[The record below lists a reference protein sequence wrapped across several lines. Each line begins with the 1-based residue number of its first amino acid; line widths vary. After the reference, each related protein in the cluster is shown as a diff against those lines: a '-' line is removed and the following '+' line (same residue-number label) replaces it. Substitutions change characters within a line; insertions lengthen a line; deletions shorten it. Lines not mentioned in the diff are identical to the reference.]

1 MPSRKT
7 TTPAAIGSPDETEA
21 QFYEALQQGDIE
33 RLMAAWSDD
42 DEIVCVHPGG
52 PRLVGPAAIRA
63 AFESM
68 FAHGAID
75 ARPEKVRRLQASAS
89 AVHSVL
95 ERVQVMTQEGPRSAW
110 VIATNVYL
118 KSPQGWRLVAHHASP
133 GMPNELNEAEETPS
147 VLH

>member
-1 MPSRKT
+1 MPSRK
-7 TTPAAIGSPDETEA
+7 PLPSAIGSPDETEA
-21 QFYEALQQGDIE
+21 QFYEALQQGDVE
-33 RLMAAWSDD
+33 RLMAVWSDD

-63 AFESM
+63 TFESM
-68 FAHGAID
+68 FAHGTID
-75 ARPEKVRRLQASAS
+75 ARPESVRRLQTNAS

-95 ERVQVMTQEGPRSAW
+95 ERVRLMTPEGPRSAW
-110 VIATNVYL
+110 VIATNVYQ

-133 GMPNELNEAEETPS
+133 GALEEPSEAPPAPS

>member
-1 MPSRKT
+1 MPSRK
-7 TTPAAIGSPDETEA
+7 PLPSALGSADETEA

-42 DEIVCVHPGG
+42 EEVVCVHPGG

-75 ARPEKVRRLQASAS
+75 ARPERVRRLLSSAA

-95 ERVQVMTQEGPRSAW
+95 ERVNLMTPEGPRSAW
-110 VIATNVYL
+110 VIATNVYQ
-118 KSPQGWRLVAHHASP
+118 KSPQG
-133 GMPNELNEAEETPS
+133 
-147 VLH
+147 